1 MAKAFKKIL
10 SCPVCVLALALSA
23 SIIALAGA
31 LTAQFVLELEPCI
44 LCVYQR
50 IPFVIVILLSLVGLV
65 FKSTRK
71 PMIVLCG
78 LAFFANSGLAFY
90 HHGVEQQWWIS
101 AFEACAVP
109 ESFLK
114 PNAAESTEG
123 FLAALLKTPSV
134 PCAKIPWIDPLFG
147 QSMAFWN
154 IPYCIG
160 AGLICVAH
168 LLIKRSNYNGPA
180 DKQ

>member
-1 MAKAFKKIL
+1 MILAFKTIL
-10 SCPVCVLALALSA
+10 SCPICVLALALSA
-23 SIIALAGA
+23 SLIALAGA
-31 LTAQFVLELEPCI
+31 LTAQFVLGLEPCI

-50 IPFVIVILLSLVGLV
+50 IPFVIVILLSLIGLA
-65 FKSTRK
+65 FKPTRK
-71 PMIVLCG
+71 PVIVLCG

-114 PNAAESTEG
+114 PDAAASTEG

-154 IPYCIG
+154 IWFCFG
-160 AGLICVAH
+160 MGVICSLNLALKH
-168 LLIKRSNYNGPA
+168 
-180 DKQ
+180 